1 MTNKGGFLY
10 LPIVKSI
17 DQILRHRRVGHL
29 RRTGGKTVV
38 AHINLQNIVV
48 VHQVAGEDAQVVET
62 TKQTVNQDNRGI
74 IVRIL
79 CRLRAAI

>member
-48 VHQVAGEDAQVVET
+48 VHQVAGEDAQVVQAA
-62 TKQTVNQDNRGI
+62 KQTVDQHDRGVV
-74 IVRIL
+74 VRIL
-79 CRLRAAI
+79 CRLRSAI